1 MLSVQG
7 VARPASLATVDEG
20 TSRGTAGCRVS
31 VAVGGSASS
40 GYATVEAGT
49 EPSTYPRCAPAPA
62 LRTLAISLAV
72 PMNLEVADGWT
83 RSGLVRL
90 ASGGAFTE
98 SAIWSQSA
106 GPEGRPESAARD
118 GYCERPETL
127 VSAFVARTRA
137 LRIIDWYQSSVGPPL
152 RITSRVIVEV
162 GRSRRLAI
170 SA

>member
-1 MLSVQG
+1 MCDSW
-7 VARPASLATVDEG
+7 R
-20 TSRGTAGCRVS
+20 TA
-31 VAVGGSASS
+31 
-40 GYATVEAGT
+40 
-49 EPSTYPRCAPAPA
+49 
-62 LRTLAISLAV
+62 
-72 PMNLEVADGWT
+72 D
-83 RSGLVRL
+83 
-90 ASGGAFTE
+90 

-118 GYCERPETL
+118 GCCERPETL